1 MYVCTQSLVYIFL
14 CVNEKEL
21 MHGLQGLQTRL
32 WKVLPKEKS
41 RDMFGAMQSNEIKQ
55 VLDTITFEC
64 DCRKV
69 EPIFLVC
76 ETTD

>member
-32 WKVLPKEKS
+32 WKVLPKEKF
-41 RDMFGAMQSNEIKQ
+41 RDMFGAMHQMKLNKCWIP
-55 VLDTITFEC
+55 LLLNAT
-64 DCRKV
+64 V
-69 EPIFLVC
+69 EK
-76 ETTD
+76 